1 MYIITILA
9 KHCSDKY
16 IYYIGLIKTNLK
28 SVLLVEINLDVAILY
43 KIHIFKHQFLLN
55 PIKPFRESKS
65 SALAKLVLAPSRNSP
80 MHPAPMLDKIRL
92 EAVLLVAGIAGVGLQ
107 PIMDVHVVLQ
117 ALPRGELLEADAAVK
132 RAQPRVHSH
141 VCPQVGL
148 LGKSFEAD
156 ATLVRPLA
164 GVGPRMDD
172 QLIGRGVEPSALVA
186 EVAPEAGVGGPVGP
200 QLGHHGPADVT
211 EGSLGR

>member
-1 MYIITILA
+1 L
-9 KHCSDKY
+9 
-16 IYYIGLIKTNLK
+16 
-28 SVLLVEINLDVAILY
+28 LLVAIDFDVAILY
-43 KIHIFKHQFLLN
+43 KIHIFKHQILLN
-55 PIKPFRESKS
+55 PIEPFRELKS
-65 SALAKLVLAPSRNSP
+65 SALAKLVLTPSRNSP

-107 PIMDVHVVLQ
+107 PIMDVHVVLK

-132 RAQPRVHSH
+132 RSQPRVNSH

-164 GVGPRMDD
+164 GVGPGMDD
-172 QLIGRGVEPSALVA
+172 QLVGRGV
-186 EVAPEAGVGGPVGP
+186 
-200 QLGHHGPADVT
+200 
-211 EGSLGR
+211 